1 MSENVIDVE
10 KKIEEVN
17 DNVMEP
23 IDNNAI
29 DGQVELP
36 ADPTE
41 PEVEPSDDELTK
53 AEVAEFKEFEDE
65 MADIIAEAIPE
76 VTATLDPTTQLSEN
90 SERSV
95 EIGGYNPEQ
104 EEGESKLLDEI
115 VDAST
120 PVTAEFVPD
129 KIIDA
134 ADVILDAEPEEY
146 TFNQN
151 EVLVET
157 EDDKVEDVTNKVD
170 NLVSMQGD
178 SIEAGDVKVSTE
190 DGEKV
195 SEMVS
200 LESEIEEVSN
210 LVEKLI
216 DNMDSESDVTLD
228 EVEIKDQDL
237 AVDEVADNNGS
248 FEDISE
254 NAQVGEIEISNIQ
267 VMTAD
272 GVDTQEVDIT
282 LPVIAETPLDE
293 VETGEV
299 IHLHTLDE
307 ADIEANIEAQV
318 KEMIGSE
325 SEDIDLNLGIVD
337 GNQVVEK
344 GSDEEVIVGDFADIV
359 MAVTAEANKDVDG
372 ECLEEFEITSTNP
385 DEHVEIDETK
395 SIEDHDDG
403 PIAGDFDGDDDDYSD
418 AFDSFINEE
427 YDDISTGEIY

>member
-10 KKIEEVN
+10 KKIEEI
-17 DNVMEP
+17 DTNVMDP

-41 PEVEPSDDELTK
+41 PEVEPSDSDMTVGEK
-53 AEVAEFKEFEDE
+53 SEFKEFVDE
-65 MADIIAEAIPE
+65 MDEIIAEAIPE
-76 VTATLDPTTQLSEN
+76 VDATLDPTTQLSED
-90 SERSV
+90 SERAV

-104 EEGESKLLDEI
+104 EEGDSKLLDEI
-115 VDAST
+115 VDAAT

-129 KIIDA
+129 KIVDA
-134 ADVILDAEPEEY
+134 ADVILDATPEPY

-170 NLVSMQGD
+170 GLVSMSGD
-178 SIEAGDVKVSTE
+178 TIEAGDVKVTTE
-190 DGEKV
+190 DGEKQ

-200 LESEIEEVSN
+200 LESEIEEVSAI
-210 LVEKLI
+210 VEKLI

-228 EVEIKDQDL
+228 EVEVKDENL
-237 AVDEVADNNGS
+237 AVDTVADDNGS

-267 VMTAD
+267 VITAD
-272 GVDTQEVDIT
+272 GVDNQEVDIT
-282 LPVIAETPLDE
+282 LPIVAETPLDE
-293 VETGEV
+293 VDTGEV

-307 ADIEANIEAQV
+307 ADVEANIEAQV

-337 GNQVVEK
+337 GNCVVDK
-344 GSDEEVIVGDFADIV
+344 DSDEEVIVGDFADIV

-372 ECLEEFEITSTNP
+372 ECLEDFEITSTNP
-385 DEHVEIDETK
+385 DEHVVIDETK

-403 PIAGDFDGDDDDYSD
+403 PIAGDYDEEDYSA

-427 YDDISTGEIY
+427 YDDINVGEL